1 MSEKYNNKKR
11 QLREMEWIKRE
22 KEKQMFTTT
31 ENSERANT
39 ILARSPKIK
48 WIFILPIN
56 IIFLRH
62 TDTRHVFR

>member
-48 WIFILPIN
+48 
-56 IIFLRH
+56 
-62 TDTRHVFR
+62 